1 MVEYARHVLGLSSA
15 NSSEFDPDTPDPVI
29 DIMPEQRSITDKGGT
44 MRLGTYP
51 CRLMEG
57 SSARRAYADTLIVE
71 RHRHRFEVNNA
82 YREALEDVG
91 LLASGVS
98 PDGKLVEIME
108 TVEHPFM
115 VGVQFHPEFRSRPN
129 RSHPLFQEFI
139 AAAKVTL
146 REGAQPA
153 LPL

>member
-1 MVEYARHVLGLSSA
+1 
-15 NSSEFDPDTPDPVI
+15 
-29 DIMPEQRSITDKGGT
+29 MPEQRSITDKGGT

-51 CRLMEG
+51 CDLLKG
-57 SSARRAYADTLIVE
+57 SLAHRAYGQTSILE

-82 YREALEDVG
+82 YREALESKG
-91 LLASGVS
+91 LMATGVS
-98 PDGKLVEIME
+98 PNGELVEIME

-115 VGVQFHPEFRSRPN
+115 LGVQFHPELRSRPN
-129 RSHPLFQEFI
+129 RPHPLFQGFI
-139 AAAKVTL
+139 AAAKATL